1 MCVEHT
7 EQHCPLRNSQYC
19 SNCADYGHLTKRCP
33 AKPSAQFTE
42 PIYVEQLLPP
52 SVMKEYGITTRTLLP
67 ASKVKE
73 EPQRLLE
80 IEDNDRIIATYLSV
94 HSVKPVKGCTKRHLL
109 EEYAKVNF
117 MRVVYVPQAKPKG
130 LEALKELKVP
140 EVLKALKGSQEPKGL
155 EALKVPEVLKGLEAL
170 KEPKVPQ

>member
-117 MRVVYVPQAKPKG
+117 MRVVYVPQAK
-130 LEALKELKVP
+130 A
-140 EVLKALKGSQEPKGL
+140 EPK
-155 EALKVPEVLKGLEAL
+155 ELKVPEVLKGLEAL
-170 KEPKVPQ
+170 KEPQVPQRSGEVPKVQ

>member
-19 SNCADYGHLTKRCP
+19 SYCADYGHLTKKCP

-67 ASKVKE
+67 ASGVKE
-73 EPQRLLE
+73 EPPRLLE

-109 EEYAKVNF
+109 EEYAKVNH
-117 MRVVYVPQAKPKG
+117 MRVVYVPQ
-130 LEALKELKVP
+130 
-140 EVLKALKGSQEPKGL
+140 
-155 EALKVPEVLKGLEAL
+155 
-170 KEPKVPQ
+170 EPKVSKGPKVQEEQKEPPVPQ

>member
-1 MCVEHT
+1 
-7 EQHCPLRNSQYC
+7 
-19 SNCADYGHLTKRCP
+19 
-33 AKPSAQFTE
+33 
-42 PIYVEQLLPP
+42 
-52 SVMKEYGITTRTLLP
+52 MKEYGITTRTLLP

-117 MRVVYVPQAKPKG
+117 MRVVYVPQAK
-130 LEALKELKVP
+130 A
-140 EVLKALKGSQEPKGL
+140 EPK
-155 EALKVPEVLKGLEAL
+155 ALKVPEVLKVPEEPQVPQRSGEV
-170 KEPKVPQ
+170 PKVQ